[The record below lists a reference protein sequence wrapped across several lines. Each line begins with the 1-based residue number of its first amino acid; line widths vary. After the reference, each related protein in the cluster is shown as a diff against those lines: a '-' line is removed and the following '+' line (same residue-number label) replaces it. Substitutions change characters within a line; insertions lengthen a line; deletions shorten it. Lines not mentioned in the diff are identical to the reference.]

1 MKHLLSLSLSLFLS
15 LSGFAQKSLPEDVAK
30 SIQERIANGHSPSIV
45 VGIIDKDGPQY
56 YLFGNK
62 TEGGDPVDE
71 HSIYEI
77 GSISKTF
84 TGLLL
89 ADMAVRKQLKVDDPA
104 QKYLPASVTMPA
116 QPGKQI
122 TLGQLS
128 DHTSALPRLPGN
140 MVPADPANP
149 YADYTVEQLYTFLK
163 SYTLTR
169 EIGSVYEY
177 SNLAEGLLG
186 HILEL
191 KAGKSYETMV
201 VEQIAK
207 PLGMTATKI
216 TFDDRMKKNLAI
228 GHSDGAP
235 VANWDLPTLA
245 GAGAIRSS
253 LHDMLRFVAANAG
266 IQKSKLSK
274 AMKLSHQ
281 PRHDKAGGGTRVG
294 LGWHISKG
302 AEGDVVWHNGGTG
315 GYRTFAGFVKATGKG
330 VVVLTN
336 STKGADDIGF
346 RLLNSA
352 AKLIEVKK
360 SAATAIRQVADAKG
374 AEAAWKAYQE
384 MKKNQQTSYEFNENE
399 FNTLGYNYL
408 QSGKTQ
414 IALVVFKINVAE
426 YPNSSNVYDSYG
438 EALMKDGLNE
448 SAIENY
454 KKSLELNP
462 ANTNAV
468 AMLAKMGVEA
478 SVEKVEVD
486 EAILETYV
494 GNYELAPGFFI
505 AITREGAQLFGQATG
520 QGKFELFAKSPTE
533 FYLTI
538 VEARIVFTSKDGKV
552 EGLTLY
558 QGGQVIPGKK
568 VG

>member
-1 MKHLLSLSLSLFLS
+1 MKHLVLFLLAFS
-15 LSGFAQKSLPEDVAK
+15 TLSTIAQKSLPEDVAK

-56 YLFGNK
+56 YLFGTK

-84 TGLLL
+84 TGILL

-104 QKYLPASVTMPA
+104 QKYLPAAVTMPA
-116 QPGKQI
+116 QPDKQI

-140 MVPADPANP
+140 MAPADMANP
-149 YADYTVEQLYTFLK
+149 YADYTVEQLYTFLN

-169 EIGSVYEY
+169 EIGSTYEY
-177 SNLAEGLLG
+177 SNLAQGLLG
-186 HILEL
+186 HILAL
-191 KAGKSYETMV
+191 KAGKSYETLV
-201 VEQIAK
+201 VEQIAA

-216 TFDDRMKKNLAI
+216 TFDDHMKKNLAI

-235 VANWDLPTLA
+235 VANWDIPTLA

-266 IQKSKLSK
+266 LQKYKLYK
-274 AMKLSHQ
+274 AMKFSHQ
-281 PRHDKAGGGTRVG
+281 PRHDKVGGGTRVG

-352 AKLIEVKK
+352 ATLIEVKK
-360 SAATAIRQVADAKG
+360 SGATALKKVADANG

-384 MKKNQQTSYEFNENE
+384 IKKDQPKAYEFNENE
-399 FNTLGYNYL
+399 FNTLGYEYL
-408 QSGKTQ
+408 QSGNTQ
-414 IALVVFKINVAE
+414 IALVLFKINVAE
-426 YPNSSNVYDSYG
+426 FPNSSNVYDSYG
-438 EALMKDGLNE
+438 EALMKDGLNAP
-448 SAIENY
+448 AIENY

-462 ANTNAV
+462 ANANAV

-478 SVEKVEVD
+478 SVEKVAVD
-486 EAILETYV
+486 EAILESYI
-494 GNYELAPGFFI
+494 GKYELAPGFFI
-505 AITREGAQLFGQATG
+505 VVTREGSQLFGQATG
-520 QGKFELFAKSPTE
+520 QERFELFAKSSNE
-533 FYLTI
+533 FYLTV
-538 VEARIVFTSKDGKV
+538 VEARIVFNSKDGKV
-552 EGLTLY
+552 ESLTLF